1 MMVRYAEAYAK
12 EHDGDFIIMGDS
24 LGQVA
29 SQTLSNLIVVDS
41 AVSIPILRP
50 LIGFD
55 KEEIVKI
62 AKKIDTFDLS
72 IRKTI
77 GCLAVPNK
85 PASTEFLA
93 SFR

>member
-1 MMVRYAEAYAK
+1 LFFL
-12 EHDGDFIIMGDS
+12 HF
-24 LGQVA
+24 
-29 SQTLSNLIVVDS
+29 
-41 AVSIPILRP
+41 LRP

-77 GCLAVPNK
+77 GCLSVPNK
-85 PASTEFLA
+85 PATRARIQQLVDIEDQMSINDLVTYA
-93 SFR
+93 INNIY